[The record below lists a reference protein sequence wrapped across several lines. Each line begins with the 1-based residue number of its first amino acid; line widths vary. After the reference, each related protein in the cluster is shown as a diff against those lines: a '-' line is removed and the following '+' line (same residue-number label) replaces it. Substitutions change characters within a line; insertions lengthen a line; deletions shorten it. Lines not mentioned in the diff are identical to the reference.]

1 MENNL
6 SNYDEVTLILLGK
19 TGHGKST
26 LCNLLGDTS
35 DFLVSDSIQS
45 CTKTINQKEYINNEN
60 KVKISIIDTPGFS
73 DSDGDD
79 PKIIEDMKNHLTN
92 TNLPRINTILIV
104 ISIQEPRIDKSITNF
119 LEIIC
124 CIFPLKDFWNHVIV
138 VWTHYSG
145 SESKKKRDKEKAQ
158 KFEKEFIELTKS
170 INEKFHISINTIN
183 ELKMIFNEYDVEE
196 TDKSIININ
205 EIESKKNINK
215 IISFMKDMKPI
226 YAKILE
232 PRIEIEQI
240 SEKKEG
246 KFIIFENQKV
256 RIREY
261 IDFDEKKIQCKDI
274 LLKYKIKREDSE
286 TDFLPF
292 ESQNPNIKKFN
303 KYKKYIFY
311 DSDEKIIKQE
321 KTEEITDWK
330 TIEEKKE
337 TEINQI
343 NENRR
348 TIHKIKYILECT
360 KNNPNGIK
368 RNQETYEDYIEE
380 WREEEIKEEQFDN
393 NHCGYINHKYYK
405 YLYLIKKESETK
417 QENTKIEIPEKEYKE
432 IYEKDNDL
440 KTKIIEE
447 DGTQYK
453 ITYYNIIK
461 IDSRD
466 PTNKHGTQYTI
477 QKDKIRS
484 SLERFEKREVKII
497 NNKIY
502 NQNYKIYYIL
512 NEEGKEKILKEEPNG
527 PEEIIDLETIEK
539 YEIEGLTNNQI
550 EEKRR
555 NKDYPII
562 YKRNYYKQE
571 LNTKAK
577 NKININKVENVII
590 NLEHFSDKI
599 NRNEI
604 NYLIEYD
611 KEIFDINGEKTIQ
624 EQKLNIKEYILREK
638 DEKRE
643 MKIENDTIY
652 YQNYKIYYVLENN
665 EIEKILKEEPI
676 GEEEPIPLEA
686 IEKYEIEGLTNSQ
699 IEEKRRNKNYPI
711 IYKRNYYKQELNTK
725 AKKRINL
732 NKVENVVINL
742 EHYSEKIKRNEINYF
757 IYYDKEIFDING
769 QPKIQ
774 EQKLNIKEYIL
785 KEKDEEREMKIE
797 NDTIYYQNYKIY
809 YNENENIRIEEP
821 IGGEKP
827 IPLEV
832 IEKYEI
838 EGLTNSQIEE
848 KRRNKDYPI
857 IYKRNY
863 YKQELNTKAKKRI
876 NLNKVENVVINLEHY
891 SEKINRNGIY
901 YFVYYDKE
909 IFDING
915 QPKIQEQKRN
925 IKEYILKEKDE
936 EREIKIENDTIYYQN
951 YKIYYNE
958 NENIRIEE
966 PIGGEKPIP
975 LEVIEKYEIEGLTNS
990 QIEEKRRN
998 KDYPIKYKRNYYKQE
1013 LNTKAKKRININKV
1027 ENVIINLE
1035 HFSEKINRNEIN
1047 YLIEYDKEIFDING
1061 QPKIQEQKLNIK
1073 EYILREKDEKREMK
1087 IENDTIYYD
1096 IYKIYYIIN
1105 SFGNENIIKEEK
1117 YDEKTDEIMYKTYE
1131 KYEGMTEEEIKD
1143 KRDKKIYPIIYK
1155 KIYYKEELNTERK
1168 YTKIDK
1174 IEDVIINIQHFSHI
1188 ITLDDKEFLEDYDQ
1202 EIYSIN
1208 GEVNQNYEDT
1218 IKFNYSLTHQKKI
1231 KYKFEEIEKRKVS
1244 YKYHFF
1250 TDSEHKFDIYKRYRI
1265 IYDNDKTE
1273 YTPWSYD
1280 RTQTLYYD

>member
-6 SNYDEVTLILLGK
+6 ANYDEVTLILLGK

-92 TNLPRINTILIV
+92 TNFPRINTILIV

-145 SESKKKRDKEKAQ
+145 SESQKKRYREKAQ

-274 LLKYKIKREDSE
+274 LLKYKIKREESE

-321 KTEEITDWK
+321 QTEEIIDWK

-380 WREEEIKEEQFDN
+380 WREEEIREEQFDN

-539 YEIEGLTNNQI
+539 YEIEGLTINQI

-599 NRNEI
+599 NRNGINYFIYYDKEIFDINGQTKIREQKLNIKEYILREKDEEREIKIENDTIYYQNYKIYYNENENIRIEEPIGGEKPIPLETIVKYEIEGLTNNQIEEKRRNKDYPIIYKRNYYKQELNTKAKKRININKVEDVIINLEHYSDRINRNEI

-643 MKIENDTIY
+643 MKIEND
-652 YQNYKIYYVLENN
+652 K
-665 EIEKILKEEPI
+665 
-676 GEEEPIPLEA
+676 
-686 IEKYEIEGLTNSQ
+686 
-699 IEEKRRNKNYPI
+699 
-711 IYKRNYYKQELNTK
+711 
-725 AKKRINL
+725 
-732 NKVENVVINL
+732 
-742 EHYSEKIKRNEINYF
+742 
-757 IYYDKEIFDING
+757 
-769 QPKIQ
+769 
-774 EQKLNIKEYIL
+774 
-785 KEKDEEREMKIE
+785 
-797 NDTIYYQNYKIY
+797 
-809 YNENENIRIEEP
+809 
-821 IGGEKP
+821 
-827 IPLEV
+827 
-832 IEKYEI
+832 
-838 EGLTNSQIEE
+838 
-848 KRRNKDYPI
+848 
-857 IYKRNY
+857 
-863 YKQELNTKAKKRI
+863 
-876 NLNKVENVVINLEHY
+876 
-891 SEKINRNGIY
+891 
-901 YFVYYDKE
+901 
-909 IFDING
+909 
-915 QPKIQEQKRN
+915 
-925 IKEYILKEKDE
+925 
-936 EREIKIENDTIYYQN
+936 
-951 YKIYYNE
+951 
-958 NENIRIEE
+958 
-966 PIGGEKPIP
+966 
-975 LEVIEKYEIEGLTNS
+975 
-990 QIEEKRRN
+990 
-998 KDYPIKYKRNYYKQE
+998 
-1013 LNTKAKKRININKV
+1013 
-1027 ENVIINLE
+1027 
-1035 HFSEKINRNEIN
+1035 
-1047 YLIEYDKEIFDING
+1047 
-1061 QPKIQEQKLNIK
+1061 
-1073 EYILREKDEKREMK
+1073 
-1087 IENDTIYYD
+1087 IYYD

-1117 YDEKTDEIMYKTYE
+1117 YDEKIYEIMYKTYE

-1168 YTKIDK
+1168 YTTIDK

-1218 IKFNYSLTHQKKI
+1218 IKFNYSLRHQKKI

-1244 YKYHFF
+1244 YKYHIF
-1250 TDSEHKFDIYKRYRI
+1250 TDSEHKFDIYKRYKI
-1265 IYDNDKTE
+1265 IYDNDVIE